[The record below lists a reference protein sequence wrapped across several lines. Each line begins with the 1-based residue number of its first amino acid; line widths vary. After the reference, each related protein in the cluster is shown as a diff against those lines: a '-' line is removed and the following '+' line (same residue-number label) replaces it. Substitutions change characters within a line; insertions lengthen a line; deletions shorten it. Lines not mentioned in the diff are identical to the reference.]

1 MGVYSLKERGR
12 RQFWLSHSCV
22 SLVETRCHHLVSSLP
37 CRDRRRIPR
46 RLPPAPGPG
55 RAGILPTDRKGSR
68 HDTTHWKYTANRR
81 KGFPSRHN
89 TLGVHC
95 QQTESF
101 PIITQHSGSTLPT
114 DRKFSHHYTTLWEY
128 TANRQKVFPSL
139 HNTLGIHCQHR
150 KFSHHYTTL
159 WEYTANRQKVFP
171 SLHNTLG
178 IHCQQTERV
187 PVTTQDSGN
196 TLPTD
201 RKGSRHNALGI
212 HCQQTERVSVTT
224 HWEYAANRQKGFCH
238 NTLGTHCQQ
247 TERVPATLGLCQQKE
262 RVAITTPHT
271 GNTLPTDKK
280 GFPSHRDAV
289 N

>member
-139 HNTLGIHCQHR
+139 HNTLGIHCQ
-150 KFSHHYTTL
+150 
-159 WEYTANRQKVFP
+159 
-171 SLHNTLG
+171 
-178 IHCQQTERV
+178 QTERV